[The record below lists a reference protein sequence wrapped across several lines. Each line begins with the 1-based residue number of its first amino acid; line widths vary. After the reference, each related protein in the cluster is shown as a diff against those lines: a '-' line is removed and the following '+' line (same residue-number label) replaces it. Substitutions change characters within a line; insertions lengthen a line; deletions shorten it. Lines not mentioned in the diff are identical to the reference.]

1 MMKTGCLRLLICYC
15 LLAFC
20 ITAKAQHN
28 SLFVQG
34 HINNVQD
41 HDMNIIL
48 YEPKGIAGGVVRWDM
63 SENDG
68 RLNEG
73 RVDLIFP
80 CTSSG
85 TRYFEFSYSVDFP
98 WSMMEVGF
106 WAGKGDTIRIDG
118 DGYLNGTWN
127 ITTGRPEQQEQNFYQ
142 QACMAEITAYQHAI
156 WEYAKYKEWRRDA
169 PEMSEEEW
177 DKTTMRMKQL
187 ESRMDSLQQVWKQSM
202 IKVMKE
208 RPVGNVWVQNFV
220 SLVERGNLELA
231 KEMKQLYL
239 QKELELEQRP
249 DADLLWSMV
258 NQATQAKLLNL
269 CIDGEMYD
277 LNNRI
282 YHLKD
287 FRGKYVL
294 IDFWSRFCGPC
305 IAEFPVMADFYE
317 RHKDKLVMISLTT
330 DDEKA
335 WRECTHHSE
344 ITWLNLCDGKGMYG
358 LAGSYGLQALPTLV
372 LISPEGIWYKR
383 WVGSDNIFENG
394 VLENII
400 NGKKSKNHEDTPLYN
415 SPDGEPADGMLIGKQ
430 SERDSLCRNLEI
442 R

>member
-1 MMKTGCLRLLICYC
+1 MMKTGCLRLLICYG
-15 LLAFC
+15 LLGFC
-20 ITAKAQHN
+20 ITAQAQHD

-41 HDMNIIL
+41 HDVNFIL
-48 YEPKGIAGGVVRWDM
+48 YEPKGINGGVMRWDM
-63 SENDG
+63 GKHDG

-73 RVDLIFP
+73 AVDLVFS
-80 CTSSG
+80 CKSSG
-85 TRYFEFSYSVDFP
+85 TRYFEFSYSMDYP
-98 WSMMEVGF
+98 WSMMKAGF
-106 WAGKGDTIRIDG
+106 WAGKGDTIRIEG
-118 DGYLNGTWN
+118 DGYLNGTWS
-127 ITTGRPEQQEQNFYQ
+127 ITTGRPEQQEHNLYQ
-142 QACMAEITAYQHAI
+142 QACMGEITAFQNAI
-156 WEYAKYKEWRRDA
+156 WDFVKYKEWRRGA

-177 DKTTMRMKQL
+177 DKTTIRMKQL
-187 ESRMDSLQQVWKQSM
+187 ESRMDSLKQVWKQSM

-220 SLVERGNLELA
+220 SMVERGNLELA

-239 QKELELEQRP
+239 LKEQELNQRP

-258 NQATQAKLLNL
+258 NQSTQAKLLDF
-269 CIDGEMYD
+269 CIDGEMFD
-277 LNNRI
+277 LNHRI

-400 NGKKSKNHEDTPLYN
+400 NG
-415 SPDGEPADGMLIGKQ
+415 
-430 SERDSLCRNLEI
+430 NL
-442 R
+442 

>member
-20 ITAKAQHN
+20 ITAKAQHD

-41 HDMNIIL
+41 YDVNIIL

-85 TRYFEFSYSVDFP
+85 TRYFEFRYSVDFP

-106 WAGKGDTIRIDG
+106 WAGKGDTIRIEG

-142 QACMAEITAYQHAI
+142 QACMAENTAYQHAI

-372 LISPEGIWYKR
+372 LISPEGIWLKR

-394 VLENII
+394 ILENII
-400 NGKKSKNHEDTPLYN
+400 NGKITKE
-415 SPDGEPADGMLIGKQ
+415 
-430 SERDSLCRNLEI
+430 
-442 R
+442 

>member
-20 ITAKAQHN
+20 ITAKAQHD

-41 HDMNIIL
+41 HDVNIIL

-73 RVDLIFP
+73 RVELIFP

-106 WAGKGDTIRIDG
+106 WAGKGDTIRIKG
-118 DGYLNGTWN
+118 AGYLNGTWN

-231 KEMKQLYL
+231 KDMTQLYL
-239 QKELELEQRP
+239 HKELELEPRP

-383 WVGSDNIFENG
+383 RVGSDNIFENG

-400 NGKKSKNHEDTPLYN
+400 NG
-415 SPDGEPADGMLIGKQ
+415 
-430 SERDSLCRNLEI
+430 NL
-442 R
+442 

>member
-1 MMKTGCLRLLICYC
+1 MINTNCLRLLICT
-15 LLAFC
+15 LLLFFC
-20 ITAKAQHN
+20 TYAKAQHD

-41 HDMNIIL
+41 HDVNFIL
-48 YEPKGIAGGVVRWDM
+48 FEPKGVNGGVMRWDM

-68 RLNEG
+68 CLNEG
-73 RVDLIFP
+73 AVDLIFRY
-80 CTSSG
+80 TSSG
-85 TRYFEFSYSVDFP
+85 THYFEISYSMDFP
-98 WSMMEVGF
+98 WSMMSTGF
-106 WAGKGDTIRIDG
+106 WAGKGDTIRIEG

-127 ITTGRPEQQEQNFYQ
+127 ITTNRPEQKEQNLYQ
-142 QACMAEITAYQHAI
+142 DACIAEITAYQKAV
-156 WEYAKYKEWRRDA
+156 WDYAKYREWRRDA
-169 PEMSEEEW
+169 PEMSEAEW
-177 DKTTMRMKQL
+177 DKTTIRMKRL
-187 ESRMDSLQQVWKQSM
+187 ESSMDSLRIVWKKSL

-220 SLVERGNLELA
+220 SLVERGSLELA

-239 QKELELEQRP
+239 LKELELNQRP
-249 DADLLWSMV
+249 DAELLWAMV
-258 NQATQAKLLNL
+258 NESTKAKLLDF
-269 CIDGEMYD
+269 CIDGEMHD
-277 LNNRI
+277 LNNCI

-305 IAEFPVMADFYE
+305 IADFPAMANFYE

-335 WRECTHHSE
+335 WRECTHHSK

-358 LAGSYGLQALPTLV
+358 LAASYDLQAMPTLV
-372 LISPEGIWYKR
+372 LISPEGIWLKR

-394 VLENII
+394 ILENII
-400 NGKKSKNHEDTPLYN
+400 NGKIKKE
-415 SPDGEPADGMLIGKQ
+415 Q
-430 SERDSLCRNLEI
+430 
-442 R
+442 